1 MGKEGKNM
9 KLSIFALQL
18 YLEEFGGDKDKA
30 LDYAK
35 SRGISTVEIFAEE
48 LEDITLRDYCR
59 LAARHGISIESVI
72 KVSSFP
78 SKSEAEYQQE
88 ISSIH
93 ALVDDAADAGIS
105 MMMIVPTADY
115 IRNEEDKRFMRDRI
129 IQGLGNIV
137 QYAKQKG
144 VTILAENFS
153 RADYPLGTIAELRD
167 ILEHVPDLKYNFDT
181 GNFYFSGTDVLDAYE
196 ALKDRM
202 VDVHIKDWILDKNGE
217 FTVGPQSFNGCAIG
231 DGFLPMKEIIS
242 RLVRDGYAGQLVI
255 EINPVAETTQMIDQ
269 SVAFIKEQ
277 LER

>member
-1 MGKEGKNM
+1 M

-18 YLEEFGGDKDKA
+18 YLEEFGGDKDRA
-30 LDYAK
+30 LAYAK

-48 LEDITLRDYCR
+48 LEAITLREYCQ
-59 LAARHGISIESVI
+59 LAARHGLSIGSVI

-78 SKSEAEYQQE
+78 SKSDAEYRQE
-88 ISSIH
+88 ISIIH

-115 IRNEEDKRFMRDRI
+115 VRNEEDKRFMRDRI
-129 IQGLGNIV
+129 IQGLRDIV

-167 ILEHVPDLKYNFDT
+167 LLENVLDLKYNFDT

-202 VDVHIKDWILDKNGE
+202 VDVHIKDWKLEESGE
-217 FTVGPQSFNGCAIG
+217 FTVAEQSFNGCAIG
-231 DGFLPMKEIIS
+231 DGFLPMGEIIS
-242 RLVRDGYAGQLVI
+242 RLVRDGYMGQLVI
-255 EINPVAETTQMIDQ
+255 EINPVAETTQTIDQ
-269 SVAFIKEQ
+269 SIAFIKAQ
-277 LER
+277 LGN